1 MSLFMKRSKIIF
13 LDVDG
18 VIYINESFNNTA
30 LTNLQTIVQY
40 TGAVIVLSS
49 NWRLYKQ
56 HRISIMR
63 ILNRLGI
70 PIVGQ
75 TASFQDCRP
84 QEIYHWI
91 CEYRPHMCIVLDD
104 RDLCNEGGGDRIQ
117 NFFLKTHPDVGI
129 DSNTVSN
136 AIRLLN
142 QYKISNIC
150 ECISIQHTS
159 NSILGWGQP
168 RRNTVTMPPI
178 RSKNKVFR
186 NNCFVTFS

>member
-1 MSLFMKRSKIIF
+1 MKRSKIIF

-18 VIYINESFNNTA
+18 VICINESFNNAA

-40 TGAVIVLSS
+40 TGAVVVLSS
-49 NWRLYKQ
+49 NWRLYEQ

-84 QEIYHWI
+84 KEIYHWI

-104 RDLCNEGGGDRIQ
+104 RDLCKEDDGDRIQ

-129 DSNTVSN
+129 DNNTVSN

-150 ECISIQHTS
+150 ECISIQYTS

-178 RSKNKVFR
+178 HSKNKVFR
-186 NNCFVTFS
+186 NNCFVTFF